1 MVISYTLL
9 SPIHSPYPKAMES
22 PIQNSAMFFFLLS
35 LLCFMIFLFQ
45 LSRKLSSYPPGPKG
59 LPIIGNMSMMAQLTH
74 RGLAQ
79 LAKHYGGLL
88 HLKIGLLNMV
98 VVSTPDVAREV
109 LLPQDSVFSN
119 RSSSTAIKYLSY
131 DGADMAFANYGP
143 FWRQM
148 RKICVIKLFSR
159 RRLESWVS
167 VRDEINTMLALSLTS
182 HIIYKAAFGSN
193 SHEGEEGQI
202 ENILQEFSRLFVEF
216 NIADFI
222 PWLGWIHP
230 KEFKK
235 RLVNARR
242 ELDVFIDKVIDEH
255 LAKKSNKNSKDEN
268 EAAVTDMVDELISF
282 LDEGAHENKFT
293 DSLSTDVMFGGTET
307 VATTIEWAMAELM
320 KNPKE
325 LKKVQ
330 EELSNVVGLYHR
342 VQDFNLENLMYLK
355 CTLKETLR
363 LHPPIPVLPHKTAKD
378 AVLAG
383 YSIPVGWHVVINV
396 WAIGRDETVWDEP
409 NAFKPSRFL
418 EQSAKDFKGNDFEFI
433 PFGSGRR
440 SCPGMQLG
448 FYALEMSVAELVHC
462 FTWELRE
469 GMKSSELDM
478 SDSFGLTAPKAVPL
492 VAMPSY
498 RLKY

>member
-1 MVISYTLL
+1 
-9 SPIHSPYPKAMES
+9 
-22 PIQNSAMFFFLLS
+22 
-35 LLCFMIFLFQ
+35 
-45 LSRKLSSYPPGPKG
+45 
-59 LPIIGNMSMMAQLTH
+59 MSMMAQLTH

-148 RKICVIKLFSR
+148 P
-159 RRLESWVS
+159 
-167 VRDEINTMLALSLTS
+167 
-182 HIIYKAAFGSN
+182 FGSN

-293 DSLSTDVMFGGTET
+293 DSLSTVKLTRDNIKALIMSLGMDKRV
-307 VATTIEWAMAELM
+307 EL
-320 KNPKE
+320 
-325 LKKVQ
+325 
-330 EELSNVVGLYHR
+330 
-342 VQDFNLENLMYLK
+342 
-355 CTLKETLR
+355 
-363 LHPPIPVLPHKTAKD
+363 
-378 AVLAG
+378 
-383 YSIPVGWHVVINV
+383 
-396 WAIGRDETVWDEP
+396 
-409 NAFKPSRFL
+409 L
-418 EQSAKDFKGNDFEFI
+418 EQS
-433 PFGSGRR
+433 
-440 SCPGMQLG
+440 
-448 FYALEMSVAELVHC
+448 MSFLVSNQKQII
-462 FTWELRE
+462 E
-469 GMKSSELDM
+469 
-478 SDSFGLTAPKAVPL
+478 
-492 VAMPSY
+492 
-498 RLKY
+498 